1 MEKHLP
7 LHYDLALRDPFNK
20 DQGPFWN
27 SIVII
32 DFLGS
37 GTPAGIQHQLLS
49 LGVSWMP
56 FVWRVEL
63 RNYPGCLKPWI
74 PEVLAFTK
82 DPFWKQNGTYPYKGL
97 FKGNNAWAPTFQT
110 VSKDKKKEASIY
122 RIPLK
127 RKAPILPYLSF
138 WAGATWERKIG
149 IPLKERYY
157 EGAFSTGSYLRLL
170 QGLFKGLLAF
180 FKVFPKGKL

>member
-1 MEKHLP
+1 MLKTPGNARHLARKLFGFFTKETYQCLPMEKHLP

-82 DPFWKQNGTYPYKGL
+82 DPFWNSTLCRFLLLEACSVICLKTSPLLHNKQL
-97 FKGNNAWAPTFQT
+97 
-110 VSKDKKKEASIY
+110 
-122 RIPLK
+122 
-127 RKAPILPYLSF
+127 
-138 WAGATWERKIG
+138 
-149 IPLKERYY
+149 
-157 EGAFSTGSYLRLL
+157 LL
-170 QGLFKGLLAF
+170 QDQPYELAS
-180 FKVFPKGKL
+180 KAS